1 MKCNNSEQ
9 KITKNENIIA
19 KGHLGRLMEAFNK
32 LLIVQQLVLIR
43 LSAGEQELCLR
54 LGVVLVALHCF
65 LEVSFGDDTCEQNY
79 GMSLIQ
85 DFQI

>member
-1 MKCNNSEQ
+1 MKIE
-9 KITKNENIIA
+9 

-32 LLIVQQLVLIR
+32 LLIVQQLVLVR
-43 LSAGEQELCLR
+43 LSTGEQELSLR

-65 LEVSFGDDTCEQNY
+65 LEVSFGDDTFEKNY

-85 DFQI
+85 N